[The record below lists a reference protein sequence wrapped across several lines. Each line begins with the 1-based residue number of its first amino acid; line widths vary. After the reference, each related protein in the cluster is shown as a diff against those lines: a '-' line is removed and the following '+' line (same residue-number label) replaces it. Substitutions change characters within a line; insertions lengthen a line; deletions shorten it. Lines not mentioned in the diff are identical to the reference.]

1 MKAIRWIQ
9 NVAAVVAIAMAVS
22 LADGIGITF
31 KEACTAGMLVV
42 LAVVMLLGRALE
54 EERRTERCSVP
65 SVYCIGCINFAG

>member
-1 MKAIRWIQ
+1 MNAIRWIQ

-22 LADGIGITF
+22 LADGISITF

-54 EERRTERCSVP
+54 EERRAE
-65 SVYCIGCINFAG
+65 

>member
-22 LADGIGITF
+22 LADGMSITF

-54 EERRTERCSVP
+54 EERRAE
-65 SVYCIGCINFAG
+65 

>member
-22 LADGIGITF
+22 LADGISITF

-54 EERRTERCSVP
+54 EERRVE
-65 SVYCIGCINFAG
+65 